1 MFPHSGAIA
10 GHVSRFGNAPPRAGC
25 AKDKRAVTLLRG
37 LRAIPFLAFG
47 AASVWLAA
55 RAPNGRKPFTIAFD
69 FSLDALLLAL
79 TKWPHMASMAF
90 LYLLALIAAGLQRS
104 ILAATLVFGV
114 GVGWELAQSTVI
126 GHNARIADLL
136 PNAAALTV
144 CVLVTRIGQM
154 LHRRMAGA
162 RALNAN

>member
-1 MFPHSGAIA
+1 MTI
-10 GHVSRFGNAPPRAGC
+10 R
-25 AKDKRAVTLLRG
+25 RG
-37 LRAIPFLAFG
+37 LRAVPFLAFG
-47 AASVWLAA
+47 AASIWWAA
-55 RAPNGRKPFTIAFD
+55 RAPHGRKPFAIACD

-90 LYLLALIAAGLQRS
+90 LYLLALIATGLQRS
-104 ILAATLVFGV
+104 VLAATLVFGV